1 MQDTKGG
8 ARDVA
13 GQLRTA
19 EQYHRA
25 GRIAEAERLYRD
37 ILRVRP
43 AHPVA
48 LHYLALVLKSRGEID
63 EAEKLMRQSI
73 AFAPQEPSF
82 PNNLANL
89 LLAKGDNEPAAAFY
103 RTAIRLKRDYPE
115 AHYNLGVALKR
126 LGQTE
131 DARRA
136 FEAAISLRPAYVEA
150 LVQLGVIHKDA
161 DDLEPALKL
170 FNRAIAANPRSMD
183 AHYYRGATLCELK
196 REVEGL
202 DSYARASDLDSSA
215 LEPMQAMGRLLL
227 RMGRVLDA
235 VPVFERLAALK
246 PDDLGMRAQLANVY
260 VEAQKLDQ
268 ALEAIEKLR
277 ATDPD
282 AVDLLLLHARA
293 LLDKGRDAEAIE
305 LLSDRSAKEENN
317 ADVLVHLGHALSTA
331 GKNDEAKAALT
342 RALDVQPNLG
352 AAYVELADITRF
364 APGDDL
370 IGKMEQA
377 LAASDAAGVKDIG
390 LLFAMGKAYDDVGRI
405 DEAFEMFVRGN
416 EIRKAAG
423 LYNETSFLEFIG
435 RLSRAVSAEQIKNN
449 LEQGFDSELPIF
461 VVGVPR
467 SGTTLTEQI
476 LASHPDVAAG
486 GERMDLSHVLNAMM
500 QERPAVNDFAELIS
514 SFSPRDFAAAGREY
528 VKRLGPVARG
538 AKRVTDKLPGNY
550 TMCGLIAMALPK
562 ARIIHCMRDPI
573 DTSLSCFMKN
583 FSAPLTFTHDLE
595 RLGRYYRAYHD
606 AMQHARQI
614 LPSGMMLDVQYEDVV
629 ADIETQA
636 RRIVAFCGLPW
647 DDRCLSFYET
657 KRVVR
662 TASVSQ
668 VRQKIYSRAAGRW
681 RRYEKHLGPLIEA
694 LGDLGPAKKGQ

>member
-19 EQYHRA
+19 EQFHRA
-25 GRIAEAERLYRD
+25 GRIVEAERLYRD
-37 ILRVRP
+37 ILRARP
-43 AHPVA
+43 AHPIA
-48 LHYLALVLKSRGEID
+48 LHYLALVLKSRGELD
-63 EAEKLMRQSI
+63 EAEKLMRQSVS
-73 AFAPQEPSF
+73 FAPQEPSF

-89 LLAKGDNEPAAAFY
+89 LLAKGDNEAAAGFY

-126 LGQTE
+126 LGQTQ

-136 FEAAISLRPAYVEA
+136 FDSAISLRPVYAEA
-150 LVQLGVIHKDA
+150 LVQLGVIHKDGG
-161 DDLEPALKL
+161 DFEPALKL
-170 FNRAIAANPRSMD
+170 FDRAIAANPRSMD
-183 AHYYRGATLCELK
+183 AHYYRGATLCELN

-235 VPVFERLAALK
+235 VPVFERLATLK
-246 PDDLGMRAQLANVY
+246 PDMRAQLANVY
-260 VEAQKLDQ
+260 VEAQKLDN
-268 ALEAIEKLR
+268 ALALLEELR
-277 ATDPD
+277 AADPD
-282 AVDLLLLHARA
+282 AIDLLLLHARA
-293 LLDKGRDAEAIE
+293 LLDKGRDGDAIK
-305 LLSDRSAKEENN
+305 LLEDRAARDDKNV
-317 ADVLVHLGHALSTA
+317 DVLVHLGHALSTA
-331 GKNDEAKAALT
+331 GKTDEAKAALN
-342 RALDVQPNLG
+342 RALDIRPNLG
-352 AAYVELADITRF
+352 AAFVELADITRF
-364 APGDDL
+364 QPGDDL

-377 LAASDAAGVKDIG
+377 VADADAAGLKDIG
-390 LLFAMGKAYDDVGRI
+390 LLFATGKAFDDVGRT
-405 DEAFEMFVRGN
+405 DDAFAMFARGN

-423 LYNETSFLEFIG
+423 VYNEPTFLDFIG
-435 RLSRAVSAEQIKNN
+435 RLSRAASAAQIRAAAG
-449 LEQGFDSELPIF
+449 QGYDSEMPIF
-461 VVGVPR
+461 VIGVPR

-476 LASHPDVAAG
+476 LASHPDVAPG
-486 GERMDLSHVLNAMM
+486 GERMDLSHVLNAVM
-500 QERPAVNDFAELIS
+500 QDRPAVKDFAELVS
-514 SFSPRDFAAAGREY
+514 SFSPRDFAHVGREY
-528 VKRLGPVARG
+528 VRRLEPVAQG

-550 TMCGLIAMALPK
+550 TMCGLIAAALPK

-573 DTSLSCFMKN
+573 DTCLSCFMKN

-606 AMQHARQI
+606 AMEHARQI
-614 LPSGMMLDVQYEDVV
+614 LPDGMMLDVQYEDVV

-681 RRYEKHLGPLIEA
+681 RRYEKHLGPLIQA
-694 LGDLGPAKKGQ
+694 LGDLAPTEKEQ